1 MHRFRWALLLG
12 SIVMLLVIMTAIW
25 RSPYPHRA
33 RVLLHDMAQTKAATY
48 RNARGEAMAYRLLF
62 PFGYQRGAQEIRYP
76 LVISLHGD
84 GCSGSDNVKQL
95 THVFPALSTAAMRQ
109 QYPCFVLAPQCP
121 ARTYWVDKHCYHGAI
136 VLPSLVPTPGMRLLL
151 GLIPEVQRHYP
162 IDPARIYVIGYSSGG
177 TGVWELITRR
187 PHLCAAA
194 VPLCG
199 RGDPGHVSGI
209 LHLPI
214 WVFHGAKDHV
224 VGCACARIMVRSLTK
239 AGGHPRYTEYPDAG
253 HEAGP
258 RALQDPALF
267 AWLFAQRN
275 AQGHGHGSRDY
286 DTGGSGGRSSGMSD
300 DKRSIICGD
309 PANLLARGSS
319 AVSRGSACCA
329 ANAT

>member
-121 ARTYWVDKHCYHGAI
+121 ARTYWVDKHLLSWCYCSAIPRADTRHAPVTGADPGSATTLSHRSRAYLCDRLFQRWHGSVGTHHPA
-136 VLPSLVPTPGMRLLL
+136 PASLCRRRPTLR
-151 GLIPEVQRHYP
+151 
-162 IDPARIYVIGYSSGG
+162 
-177 TGVWELITRR
+177 TRR
-187 PHLCAAA
+187 PRACLRHSPFAHLGLPRREGPCGG
-194 VPLCG
+194 VRLRSYHGPLPDEG
-199 RGDPGHVSGI
+199 GWTSA
-209 LHLPI
+209 LH
-214 WVFHGAKDHV
+214 
-224 VGCACARIMVRSLTK
+224 RI
-239 AGGHPRYTEYPDAG
+239 P
-253 HEAGP
+253 
-258 RALQDPALF
+258 
-267 AWLFAQRN
+267 
-275 AQGHGHGSRDY
+275 
-286 DTGGSGGRSSGMSD
+286 
-300 DKRSIICGD
+300 
-309 PANLLARGSS
+309 
-319 AVSRGSACCA
+319 
-329 ANAT
+329 